1 MRVIKV
7 AKSQDGKSS
16 VQLVRTDGRVDED
29 VAAFLDYLTV
39 RGLSPNTTL
48 AYAYD
53 LVKLLRFLE
62 SRGLSVQDFT
72 APLSVDFL
80 HWLRIQSSRRQTQ
93 RFGVGAV
100 AQSGGRLLSPQ
111 TCNRVLACI
120 STFYEFLITAG
131 RYGGRENPMVK
142 REDTSAMRV
151 PARYRPP
158 LVTSAQQRPI
168 RRVLRLKTT
177 EPLPRPIPDD
187 IYVQLL
193 EQMTKLRDRA
203 LVELMWEGGLRPG
216 EVLGLQFEDIEYGH
230 RRITVRTRNTHPR
243 GARQKSRR
251 DRVVDLYEDRG
262 LPALNRYVMLE
273 RPQDADSPYVFLV
286 GGRGVRS
293 HDPLSYDALFRMFTR
308 AALRA
313 GVRSPWLTPHSLRHT
328 HATRMTEFG
337 MRELTLSARLG
348 HATPESTRVYTRI
361 SDHEVLE
368 DYQRA
373 LLSGSPE

>member
-1 MRVIKV
+1 
-7 AKSQDGKSS
+7 
-16 VQLVRTDGRVDED
+16 VQLVRTDGRVDDD
-29 VAAFLDYLTV
+29 VAAFLDFLTV
-39 RGLSPNTTL
+39 RALSPNTTL

-62 SRGLSVQDFT
+62 FRGLTVQDFT

-80 HWLRIQSSRRQTQ
+80 YWLRTQSSRRRVQ

-100 AQSGGRLLSPQ
+100 TQSGGRLLSPR

-131 RYGGRENPMVK
+131 RYGGPENPMVK
-142 REDTSAMRV
+142 RVDTGAMRV

-158 LVTSAQQRPI
+158 LATSAKQRPI

-177 EPLPRPIPDD
+177 ELLPRPIPDE
-187 IYVQLL
+187 IYFKLL
-193 EQMTKLRDRA
+193 AQMTKLRDRA

-216 EVLGLQFEDIEYGH
+216 EVLGRQFEDIEYGR
-230 RRITVRTRNTHPR
+230 RRIAVRTRNSHPR
-243 GARQKSRR
+243 GVRQKSRR

-286 GGRGVRS
+286 GGRGARR
-293 HDPLSYDALFRMFTR
+293 HDPLSYDGLFRMFTR
-308 AALRA
+308 AAIRA
-313 GVRSPWLTPHSLRHT
+313 GVRSPWLTPHSLRT

-337 MRELTLSARLG
+337 MCELTLSARLG
-348 HATPESTRVYTRI
+348 HATPDSTRVYTRI
-361 SDHEVLE
+361 SDHEMLE
-368 DYQRA
+368 DYRQA
-373 LLSGSPE
+373 LLSGATAK